1 MFFMFLKSIFLIS
14 TINFELL
21 FYIDKLV
28 LICETKKTEFVT
40 FIKVF
45 FFASLSIF

>member
-1 MFFMFLKSIFLIS
+1 MFLKSIFLIL

-28 LICETKKTEFVT
+28 LIFETKKTEFVT

-45 FFASLSIF
+45 VFASISIF